1 MYITDLLGAKVRRY
15 KEPPPPRTD
24 RSVTA
29 RKVALIGS
37 APTLDHAPWHDPS
50 WEIWA
55 HATCHNLCV
64 RVDRYFDLHPWRWIT
79 GKKVPGYVDFLTTTR
94 TPVYL
99 QHVQKE
105 VPASRRYPKER
116 ILAEF
121 RPYFTS
127 HLAWMAALALTEGVT
142 TIGLWGIHYEHD
154 KEHLDQRP
162 GCEYWVGF
170 LEGRGVTVVIPEAN
184 PVCKTPAWLYG
195 YESHEGKLHTR
206 AKTGASP
213 TQVKPDTPL
222 QPIARED
229 VTKRART
236 DFWDEVKDDP
246 DFVMTP
252 EIAQAALDGGIPLI
266 DGKPAW

>member
-29 RKVALIGS
+29 RKVAVIGS

-170 LEGRGVTVVIPEAN
+170 LEGRGVKVVIPRRIRCAKPRRGSTGMSRTRGSCT
-184 PVCKTPAWLYG
+184 PVRRPGRARRR
-195 YESHEGKLHTR
+195 SSQTR
-206 AKTGASP
+206 RCSRSRGRTSQSG
-213 TQVKPDTPL
+213 
-222 QPIARED
+222 
-229 VTKRART
+229 RART
-236 DFWDEVKDDP
+236 SGTRSRTIQ

-252 EIAQAALDGGIPLI
+252 EIAQAALDGGVPLI